1 MGGAGV
7 AAPLA
12 EPEVELMTDDRIAAL
27 RKAVEAS
34 PDDDLLR
41 LILAESL
48 VNAEEIEA
56 ALDQYV
62 VLLDQQGLPDDQLVT
77 VGELAAANDR
87 LALLRSCLEAAR
99 QAGVV
104 EGTGRLQQL
113 VDEMIARRS
122 GVKVKV
128 GPETG
133 EPAIDDV
140 GKESTTFDQ
149 VGGMDEIKRVIHR
162 MVILPLSRPELYQK
176 YGRKSGGGVMLY
188 GPPGCGKT
196 LLARATAGECGLPFV
211 NVRIEDVMDPY
222 LGVSE
227 RNLHAAFERARANAP
242 CVLFLDELDAL
253 AFARHKHGGSES
265 RRLVDVLLQE
275 LDAIGSENDGLLV
288 LAATNAPWDVDE
300 AMLRPGRFDRVI
312 FVPPPDEPARADILS
327 VLLKAVPSADLD
339 LKALAGQTPMFSGA
353 DLRALVERSVDRVI
367 DEALSTGGEPP
378 VSMTHLTE
386 ALSQVKPSTLDW
398 LHRVQA
404 YVEFANHAERY
415 DDVAKYLRTRDVR
428 RRLHK

>member
-1 MGGAGV
+1 MSN
-7 AAPLA
+7 
-12 EPEVELMTDDRIAAL
+12 DRIDAL
-27 RKAVEAS
+27 RKAVDGN
-34 PDDDLLR
+34 PDDVLLR
-41 LILAESL
+41 LVLAESL
-48 VNAEEIEA
+48 VAAGETEE

-62 VLLDQQGLPDDQLVT
+62 VLLDQHGLPDDQFVP
-77 VGELAAANDR
+77 VGELAAANGR
-87 LALLRSCLEAAR
+87 LALLRNLLEAAR
-99 QAGVV
+99 QQGVV

-113 VDEMIARRS
+113 VDGMISERS
-122 GVKVKV
+122 GVRIKV
-128 GPETG
+128 GPEDEQDPLVLDT
-133 EPAIDDV
+133 P
-140 GKESTTFDQ
+140 KETTTFDQ
-149 VGGMDEIKRVIHR
+149 VGGMEEIKRVIHR
-162 MVILPLSRPELYQK
+162 MVILPLSRPELYEK

-253 AFARHKHGGSES
+253 AFARHKHGGSEA

-275 LDAIGSENDGLLV
+275 LDAIGSENEGLLV

-327 VLLKAVPSADLD
+327 VLTKDVPADGLD
-339 LKALAGQTPMFSGA
+339 LKALAGQTAMFSGA
-353 DLRALVERSVDRVI
+353 DLRALIERGVDKVI

-378 VSMTHLTE
+378 LAMPHLAD
-386 ALSQVKPSTLDW
+386 ALTAVKPSTLDW
-398 LHRVQA
+398 LHRVRS
-404 YVEFANHAERY
+404 YIEFANQSERY
-415 DDVAKYLRTRDVR
+415 DDVAAYLKSRDVR
-428 RRLHK
+428 RRLS

>member
-12 EPEVELMTDDRIAAL
+12 QPEVELMTDDRIAAL

-48 VNAEEIEA
+48 VNAGEIEA

-133 EPAIDDV
+133 EPVVNDV

-162 MVILPLSRPELYQK
+162 MVILPLSRPELYEK

-312 FVPPPDEPARADILS
+312 FVPPPDEPARADLLS

-339 LKALAGQTPMFSGA
+339 LKALADRTPMFSGA

-386 ALSQVKPSTLDW
+386 SLGQVTPSTLDW

-404 YVEFANHAERY
+404 YVEFANHSERY

-428 RRLHK
+428 RRLGR

>member
-12 EPEVELMTDDRIAAL
+12 QPEVELMNDDRIAAL

-48 VNAEEIEA
+48 VNAGEIEA

-77 VGELAAANDR
+77 VGELAAVNDR

-128 GPETG
+128 GLESG
-133 EPAIDDV
+133 EPVIDGV

-149 VGGMDEIKRVIHR
+149 VGGMDEVKRVIHR

-339 LKALAGQTPMFSGA
+339 LKALASQTPMFSGA
-353 DLRALVERSVDRVI
+353 DLRALVEHSVDRVI
-367 DEALSTGGEPP
+367 DEALSSGDEPP

-386 ALSQVKPSTLDW
+386 SLSQVKPSTLDW

>member
-1 MGGAGV
+1 MSN
-7 AAPLA
+7 
-12 EPEVELMTDDRIAAL
+12 DRIAAL

-34 PDDDLLR
+34 PDDQLLR
-41 LILAESL
+41 LVLAESL
-48 VNAEEIEA
+48 VASGETEE

-62 VLLDQQGLPDDQLVT
+62 VLLDQQGLPDDQFVP
-77 VGELAAANDR
+77 VGELAASNGR
-87 LALLRSCLEAAR
+87 LALLRSLLEAAR
-99 QAGVV
+99 QKGVV

-113 VDEMIARRS
+113 VDGMIAERS
-122 GVKVKV
+122 GVRIKV
-128 GPETG
+128 GPEAETPY
-133 EPAIDDV
+133 EADAP
-140 GKESTTFDQ
+140 KETTTFDQ
-149 VGGMDEIKRVIHR
+149 VGGMEDIKRVIHR
-162 MVILPLSRPELYQK
+162 MVILPLSRPELYEK

-227 RNLHAAFERARANAP
+227 RNLHEAFERARANAP

-253 AFARHKHGGSES
+253 AFARHKHGGSEA

-275 LDAIGSENDGLLV
+275 LDAIGSENEGLLV

-327 VLLKAVPSADLD
+327 VLTKDVPAEGLD

-353 DLRALVERSVDRVI
+353 DLRALIERGVDRVI
-367 DEALSTGGEPP
+367 DEALSSGGEPP
-378 VSMTHLTE
+378 LAMHHLTD
-386 ALSQVKPSTLDW
+386 ALTAVKPSTLEW
-398 LHRVQA
+398 LHRVRS
-404 YVEFANHAERY
+404 YIEFANQSERY
-415 DDVAKYLRTRDVR
+415 DDVASDLKSRDVR
-428 RRLHK
+428 RRLSRDTKS

>member
-1 MGGAGV
+1 
-7 AAPLA
+7 
-12 EPEVELMTDDRIAAL
+12 MTNDRISAL

-34 PDDDLLR
+34 PDDVLLR
-41 LILAESL
+41 LVLAESL
-48 VNAEEIEA
+48 VAAGETEP

-62 VLLDQQGLPDDQLVT
+62 VLLDQQALPDDQLVV
-77 VGELAAANDR
+77 VGELAAANGR

-113 VDEMIARRS
+113 ADELIAERS
-122 GVKVKV
+122 GVKIKV
-128 GPETG
+128 GPEDEAPFEFDT
-133 EPAIDDV
+133 P
-140 GKESTTFDQ
+140 KESTTFDQ

-253 AFARHKHGGSES
+253 AFARHKHGSSES

-275 LDAIGSENDGLLV
+275 LDAIGSENEGLLV

-312 FVPPPDEPARADILS
+312 FVPPPDEPARVDILS
-327 VLLKAVPSADLD
+327 VLVKEVPSAGLD
-339 LKALAGQTPMFSGA
+339 LKALADQTPMFSGA
-353 DLRALVERSVDRVI
+353 DLRALVERGVDRVI
-367 DEALSTGGEPP
+367 DEALTSGGEPP
-378 VSMTHLTE
+378 LSMQHLTT
-386 ALSQVKPSTLDW
+386 ALPTVKPSTLDW
-398 LHRVQA
+398 LHRVRS
-404 YVEFANHAERY
+404 YIEFANQSERY
-415 DDVAKYLRTRDVR
+415 DDVAAYLRSKDIR
-428 RRLHK
+428 RRLS

>member
-1 MGGAGV
+1 
-7 AAPLA
+7 
-12 EPEVELMTDDRIAAL
+12 MTGDRITAL

-34 PDDDLLR
+34 PEDVMLR
-41 LILAESL
+41 LLLAESL
-48 VNAEEIEA
+48 AAAGENEE

-62 VLLDQQGLPDDQLVT
+62 VLLDQQGLPDDQFVP
-77 VGELAAANDR
+77 VGELAAANGR
-87 LALLRSCLEAAR
+87 LALLRNLLETAR
-99 QAGVV
+99 QQGVV

-113 VDEMIARRS
+113 VDGMIAERS
-122 GVKVKV
+122 GVRIKV
-128 GPETG
+128 GPET
-133 EPAIDDV
+133 EVDPLSTEAL
-140 GKESTTFDQ
+140 KETTTFDQ

-162 MVILPLSRPELYQK
+162 MVILPLSRPELYEK

-196 LLARATAGECGLPFV
+196 LLARATAGECGLPFI

-227 RNLHAAFERARANAP
+227 RNLHAAFERARANGP

-253 AFARHKHGGSES
+253 AFARHKHGGSEA

-312 FVPPPDEPARADILS
+312 FVPPPDEPARADILT
-327 VLLKAVPSADLD
+327 VLTKDVPADGLD
-339 LKALAGQTPMFSGA
+339 LKKLAAETPMFSGA
-353 DLRALVERSVDRVI
+353 DLRALIERGVDKVI
-367 DEALSTGGEPP
+367 DEALTSGGEPP
-378 VSMTHLTE
+378 LDMRHLTE
-386 ALSQVKPSTLDW
+386 ALAAVKPSTLDW
-398 LHRVQA
+398 LHRVRS
-404 YVEFANHAERY
+404 YIEFANQSERY
-415 DDVAKYLRTRDVR
+415 DDVAAYLKSRDVR
-428 RRLHK
+428 RRLG

>member
-1 MGGAGV
+1 
-7 AAPLA
+7 
-12 EPEVELMTDDRIAAL
+12 MTNDRISAL

-34 PDDDLLR
+34 PDDVLLR

-48 VNAEEIEA
+48 VAADETEP
-56 ALDQYV
+56 ALDEYV
-62 VLLDQQGLPDDQLVT
+62 VLLDQQGLPADQLVP
-77 VGELAAANDR
+77 VGELAAANGR

-99 QAGVV
+99 QAGIV

-113 VDEMIARRS
+113 ADEMITERS
-122 GVKVKV
+122 GVRVKV
-128 GPETG
+128 GPED
-133 EPAIDDV
+133 EPV
-140 GKESTTFDQ
+140 LESDAGRETTTFDQ
-149 VGGMDEIKRVIHR
+149 VGGMEEIKRVIHR
-162 MVILPLSRPELYQK
+162 MVILPLSRPELYSK

-196 LLARATAGECGLPFV
+196 LLARATAGECGLPFI

-275 LDAIGSENDGLLV
+275 MDAIGSENEGLLV

-312 FVPPPDEPARADILS
+312 FVPPPDEPARADILT
-327 VLLKAVPSADLD
+327 VLVKVVPAAGLD
-339 LKALAGQTPMFSGA
+339 LKALATQTPMFSGA
-353 DLRALVERSVDRVI
+353 DLRALIERGVDRVI
-367 DEALSTGGEPP
+367 DEALATGGEPP
-378 VSMTHLTE
+378 LSMEHLST
-386 ALSQVKPSTLDW
+386 ALPTVKPSTLDW
-398 LHRVQA
+398 LHRVRS
-404 YVEFANHAERY
+404 YIEFANQSERY
-415 DDVAKYLRTRDVR
+415 DDVAEYLRSKEIR
-428 RRLHK
+428 RRLS

>member
-1 MGGAGV
+1 MSN
-7 AAPLA
+7 
-12 EPEVELMTDDRIAAL
+12 DRITAL

-34 PDDDLLR
+34 PDDVMLR
-41 LILAESL
+41 LLLAESL
-48 VNAEEIEA
+48 ATAGENEE

-62 VLLDQQGLPDDQLVT
+62 VLLDQQGLPDDQFVP
-77 VGELAAANDR
+77 VGELAAANGR
-87 LALLRSCLEAAR
+87 LVLLRNLLEAAR
-99 QAGVV
+99 QQGVV

-113 VDEMIARRS
+113 VDGMIAERS
-122 GVKVKV
+122 GVRIRV
-128 GPETG
+128 GPEEDQDPLT
-133 EPAIDDV
+133 ADAV
-140 GKESTTFDQ
+140 KETTTFDQ

-162 MVILPLSRPELYQK
+162 MVILPLSRPELYEK

-196 LLARATAGECGLPFV
+196 LLARATAGECGLPFI

-227 RNLHAAFERARANAP
+227 RNLHAAFERARANGP

-253 AFARHKHGGSES
+253 AFARHKHGGSEA

-312 FVPPPDEPARADILS
+312 FVPPPDEPARADILT
-327 VLLKAVPSADLD
+327 VLTKDVPADGLD
-339 LKALAGQTPMFSGA
+339 LKALAAQTPMFSGA
-353 DLRALVERSVDRVI
+353 DLRALIERGVDKVI
-367 DEALSTGGEPP
+367 DEALTSGGEPP
-378 VSMTHLTE
+378 LDMRHLTE
-386 ALSQVKPSTLDW
+386 ALAAVKPSTLDW
-398 LHRVQA
+398 LHRVRS
-404 YVEFANHAERY
+404 YIEFANQSERY
-415 DDVAKYLRTRDVR
+415 DDVAAYLKSRDVR
-428 RRLHK
+428 RRLKP

>member
-1 MGGAGV
+1 
-7 AAPLA
+7 
-12 EPEVELMTDDRIAAL
+12 MTNDRISAL

-34 PDDDLLR
+34 PDDVLLR
-41 LILAESL
+41 LVLAETL
-48 VNAEEIEA
+48 VAAGETEP

-62 VLLDQQGLPDDQLVT
+62 VLLDQQGLPDDQLIV
-77 VGELAAANDR
+77 VGELAGANGR

-99 QAGVV
+99 QAGIV

-113 VDEMIARRS
+113 VDELISQRG

-128 GPETG
+128 GPDDASSSESDLPNET
-133 EPAIDDV
+133 
-140 GKESTTFDQ
+140 TTFDQ
-149 VGGMDEIKRVIHR
+149 VGGMAEIKRVIHR

-211 NVRIEDVMDPY
+211 NIRIEDVMDPY

-227 RNLHAAFERARANAP
+227 KNLHAAFERARAKAP

-253 AFARHKHGGSES
+253 AFARHKHSGSES

-275 LDAIGSENDGLLV
+275 LDAIGSDNEGLLV

-312 FVPPPDEPARADILS
+312 FVPPPDEPARVDILS
-327 VLLKAVPSADLD
+327 VLVKAVPTAGLD
-339 LKALAGQTPMFSGA
+339 LNALAAQTAMFSGA
-353 DLRALVERSVDRVI
+353 DLRALIERGVDKVI
-367 DEALSTGGEPP
+367 DEALATGGEPP
-378 VSMTHLTE
+378 LSMQHLVT
-386 ALSQVKPSTLDW
+386 ALPTVKPSTLDW
-398 LHRVQA
+398 LHRVRS
-404 YVEFANHAERY
+404 YIEFANQSERY
-415 DDVAKYLRTRDVR
+415 DDVASYLSNKEIR
-428 RRLHK
+428 RRLS

>member
-1 MGGAGV
+1 
-7 AAPLA
+7 
-12 EPEVELMTDDRIAAL
+12 MTNDRISAL
-27 RKAVEAS
+27 RKAVEAN
-34 PDDDLLR
+34 PDDVLLR
-41 LILAESL
+41 LVLAETL
-48 VNAEEIEA
+48 VAAEETEA

-62 VLLDQQGLPDDQLVT
+62 VLLDQQGLPEDQLVA
-77 VGELAAANDR
+77 VGELAAANGR
-87 LALLRSCLEAAR
+87 LALLRNCLEAAR

-113 VDEMIARRS
+113 VDDMIATRT

-128 GPETG
+128 GPEETEDG
-133 EPAIDDV
+133 FDTAAP
-140 GKESTTFDQ
+140 KEATTFDQ

-162 MVILPLSRPELYQK
+162 MVILPLSRPELYEK
-176 YGRKSGGGVMLY
+176 YGRRSGGGVMLY

-227 RNLHAAFERARANAP
+227 RNLHAAFERARANSP

-253 AFARHKHGGSES
+253 AFARHKHGGSEA

-275 LDAIGSENDGLLV
+275 LDAIGSDNSGLLV
-288 LAATNAPWDVDE
+288 MAATNAPWDVDE

-327 VLLKAVPSADLD
+327 VVLKDVPSAGLD
-339 LKALAGQTPMFSGA
+339 LKNLAARTPMFSGA
-353 DLRALVERSVDRVI
+353 DLRALVERGVDAVI
-367 DEALSTGGEPP
+367 DEALATGGEPP
-378 VSMTHLTE
+378 LAMQHLE
-386 ALSQVKPSTLDW
+386 KALPAVKPSTLDW
-398 LHRVQA
+398 LHRVRS
-404 YVEFANHAERY
+404 YIEFANQSERY
-415 DDVAKYLRTRDVR
+415 DDAAAYLKSKDVR
-428 RRLHK
+428 RRLS

>member
-1 MGGAGV
+1 
-7 AAPLA
+7 
-12 EPEVELMTDDRIAAL
+12 MTNDRISAL

-34 PDDDLLR
+34 PDDVLLR
-41 LILAESL
+41 LILAETL
-48 VNAEEIEA
+48 VAADETES
-56 ALDQYV
+56 ALDEYV
-62 VLLDQQGLPDDQLVT
+62 VLLDQHGLPTDQFVP
-77 VGELAAANDR
+77 VGELAAANGR

-113 VDEMIARRS
+113 ADEMISERS
-122 GVKVKV
+122 GVRVKV
-128 GPETG
+128 GPED
-133 EPAIDDV
+133 EPVSERDTV
-140 GKESTTFDQ
+140 KETTTFDQ

-162 MVILPLSRPELYQK
+162 MVILPLSRPELYSK
-176 YGRKSGGGVMLY
+176 YGRRSGGGVMLY

-275 LDAIGSENDGLLV
+275 MDAIGSENEGLLV

-300 AMLRPGRFDRVI
+300 AMLRPGRFDRV
-312 FVPPPDEPARADILS
+312 
-327 VLLKAVPSADLD
+327 
-339 LKALAGQTPMFSGA
+339 
-353 DLRALVERSVDRVI
+353 
-367 DEALSTGGEPP
+367 
-378 VSMTHLTE
+378 
-386 ALSQVKPSTLDW
+386 
-398 LHRVQA
+398 
-404 YVEFANHAERY
+404 
-415 DDVAKYLRTRDVR
+415 
-428 RRLHK
+428 

>member
-1 MGGAGV
+1 
-7 AAPLA
+7 
-12 EPEVELMTDDRIAAL
+12 MTNDRISAL
-27 RKAVEAS
+27 RKAVEAN
-34 PDDDLLR
+34 PDDLLLR
-41 LILAESL
+41 LVLAETL
-48 VNAEEIEA
+48 VSAEETEA

-62 VLLDQQGLPDDQLVT
+62 VLLDQQGLPEDQLVA
-77 VGELAAANDR
+77 VGELAAANGR
-87 LALLRSCLEAAR
+87 LALLRNCLEAAR

-113 VDEMIARRS
+113 VDEMIAART

-128 GPETG
+128 GPEETG
-133 EPAIDDV
+133 DDFV
-140 GKESTTFDQ
+140 SDTPKETTTFDQ

-162 MVILPLSRPELYQK
+162 MVILPLSRPELYEK
-176 YGRKSGGGVMLY
+176 YGRRSGGGVMLY

-227 RNLHAAFERARANAP
+227 RNLHAAFERARANSP

-253 AFARHKHGGSES
+253 AFARHKHGGSEA

-275 LDAIGSENDGLLV
+275 LDAIGSDNSGLLV
-288 LAATNAPWDVDE
+288 MAATNAPWDVDE

-327 VLLKAVPSADLD
+327 VVLKDVPSAGLD
-339 LKALAGQTPMFSGA
+339 LKLLAARTPMFSGA
-353 DLRALVERSVDRVI
+353 DLRALVERGVDAVI
-367 DEALSTGGEPP
+367 DEALATGGEPP
-378 VSMTHLTE
+378 LAMQHLET
-386 ALSQVKPSTLDW
+386 ALPAVKPSTLDW
-398 LHRVQA
+398 LHRVRS
-404 YVEFANHAERY
+404 YIEFANQSERY
-415 DDVAKYLRTRDVR
+415 DDAAAYLKSKDVR
-428 RRLHK
+428 RRLS

>member
-1 MGGAGV
+1 
-7 AAPLA
+7 
-12 EPEVELMTDDRIAAL
+12 MTNDRISAL

-34 PDDDLLR
+34 PDDVLLR
-41 LILAESL
+41 LVLAESL
-48 VNAEEIEA
+48 VTAGETEE

-62 VLLDQQGLPDDQLVT
+62 VLLDQQGLPDDQLVV
-77 VGELAAANDR
+77 VGELAAANGR
-87 LALLRSCLEAAR
+87 LALLRNCLEAAR

-113 VDEMIARRS
+113 VDEMITARS

-128 GPETG
+128 GPED
-133 EPAIDDV
+133 EPAFESDTP
-140 GKESTTFDQ
+140 KETTTFDQ

-227 RNLHAAFERARANAP
+227 RNLHAAFERARTNAP

-275 LDAIGSENDGLLV
+275 LDAIGSENEGLLV

-327 VLLKAVPSADLD
+327 VLVKEVPSVGLD
-339 LKALAGQTPMFSGA
+339 LKSLATETPMFSGA
-353 DLRALVERSVDRVI
+353 DLRALIERGVDKVI
-367 DEALSTGGEPP
+367 DEALATGGEPP
-378 VSMTHLTE
+378 LSMQHLTS
-386 ALSQVKPSTLDW
+386 ALPTVKPSTLDW
-398 LHRVQA
+398 LHRVRS
-404 YVEFANHAERY
+404 YIEFANQSERY
-415 DDVAKYLRTRDVR
+415 DDVAAYLRSKEIR
-428 RRLHK
+428 RRLS

>member
-1 MGGAGV
+1 
-7 AAPLA
+7 
-12 EPEVELMTDDRIAAL
+12 MTGDRIDAL

-34 PDDDLLR
+34 PEDVMLR
-41 LILAESL
+41 LLLAESL
-48 VNAEEIEA
+48 VAAGENEE

-62 VLLDQQGLPDDQLVT
+62 VLLDQHGLPDDQFVA
-77 VGELAAANDR
+77 VGELAAANGR
-87 LALLRSCLEAAR
+87 LALLRNLLEAAR
-99 QAGVV
+99 QQGVV

-113 VDEMIARRS
+113 VDGMIAERS
-122 GVKVKV
+122 GVRIKV
-128 GPETG
+128 GPEA
-133 EPAIDDV
+133 EPDPLSTETT
-140 GKESTTFDQ
+140 KETTTFDQ
-149 VGGMDEIKRVIHR
+149 VGGMEEIKRVIHR
-162 MVILPLSRPELYQK
+162 MVILPLSRPELYEK

-196 LLARATAGECGLPFV
+196 LLARATAGECGLPFI

-227 RNLHAAFERARANAP
+227 RNLHTAFERARANGP

-253 AFARHKHGGSES
+253 AFARHKHGGSEA

-312 FVPPPDEPARADILS
+312 FVPPPDEPARADILT
-327 VLLKAVPSADLD
+327 VLTKDVPADGLD
-339 LKALAGQTPMFSGA
+339 LKGLAAQTPMFSGA
-353 DLRALVERSVDRVI
+353 DLRALIERGVDKVI

-378 VSMTHLTE
+378 LDMRHLTE
-386 ALSQVKPSTLDW
+386 ALATVKPSTLDW
-398 LHRVQA
+398 LHRVRS
-404 YVEFANHAERY
+404 YIEFANQSERY
-415 DDVAKYLRTRDVR
+415 DDVAAYLKSRDVR
-428 RRLHK
+428 RRLKP

>member
-1 MGGAGV
+1 
-7 AAPLA
+7 
-12 EPEVELMTDDRIAAL
+12 MTNDRISAL
-27 RKAVEAS
+27 RKAVEAN
-34 PDDDLLR
+34 PDDVLLR
-41 LILAESL
+41 LVLAETL
-48 VNAEEIEA
+48 VAAGETEP

-62 VLLDQQGLPDDQLVT
+62 VLLDQQGLPDDQLVA
-77 VGELAAANDR
+77 VGELAAANGR

-113 VDEMIARRS
+113 VDEMISARS

-128 GPETG
+128 GPVEGEAFVSDTPKET
-133 EPAIDDV
+133 
-140 GKESTTFDQ
+140 TTFDQ

-162 MVILPLSRPELYQK
+162 MVILPLSRPELYEK

-227 RNLHAAFERARANAP
+227 RNLHGAFERARANSP
-242 CVLFLDELDAL
+242 CVLFVDELDAL
-253 AFARHKHGGSES
+253 AFARHKHGGSEA
-265 RRLVDVLLQE
+265 RRIVDVLLQE
-275 LDAIGSENDGLLV
+275 LDAIGSENDGILV

-312 FVPPPDEPARADILS
+312 FVPPPDEPAREDILS
-327 VLLKAVPSADLD
+327 VLLKDVPAGGLD
-339 LKALAGQTPMFSGA
+339 LKALANQTPMFSGA
-353 DLRALVERSVDRVI
+353 DLRALVERGVDAVI
-367 DEALSTGGEPP
+367 DEALTSGGEPP
-378 VSMTHLTE
+378 LSMHHLE
-386 ALSQVKPSTLDW
+386 KVLPAVKPSTLDW
-398 LHRVQA
+398 LHRVRS
-404 YVEFANHAERY
+404 YIEFANQTERY
-415 DDVAKYLRTRDVR
+415 DDVAAYLRSKDVR
-428 RRLHK
+428 RRLS